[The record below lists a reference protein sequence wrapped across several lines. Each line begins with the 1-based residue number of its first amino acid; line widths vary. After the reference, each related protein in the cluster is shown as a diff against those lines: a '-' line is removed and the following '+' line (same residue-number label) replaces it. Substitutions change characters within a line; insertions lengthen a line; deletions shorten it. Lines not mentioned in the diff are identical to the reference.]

1 MATVS
6 DKLLTID
13 EYAKLPYLGY
23 PNELVRGKIVRMN
36 PPQSR
41 HGQVCNTAAFLL
53 TQYARQH
60 DLGHVLS
67 NDSGVITERDPDT
80 IRGADVA
87 YYSFDR
93 VPKGPIGEGYI
104 DVAPD
109 IVVEVMSPFDKWPD
123 VLAKVAE
130 YPKAGVGV
138 VCILDPKESTAQLY
152 RPDGDI
158 ETLDVT
164 QTLRLPALCDSF
176 AEPVSRF
183 FE

>member
-1 MATVS
+1 MASVS

-41 HGQVCNTAAFLL
+41 HGQVCSRADRILGNFADE
-53 TQYARQH
+53 YK
-60 DLGHVLS
+60 LGHVLS
-67 NDSGVITERDPDT
+67 NDAGIITQRDPDT
-80 IRGADVA
+80 IRGGDVA
-87 YYSFDR
+87 FYSYDR
-93 VPKGPIGEGYI
+93 VPKGPIGEGYL
-104 DVAPD
+104 DALPN
-109 IVVEVMSPFDKWPD
+109 IVIEVNSPSDKWPD

-130 YPKAGVGV
+130 YLKAGVGV
-138 VCILDPKESTAQLY
+138 VCILDPKGSTAQLY
-152 RPDGDI
+152 RIDGDVEI
-158 ETLDVT
+158 LDVT
-164 QTLRLPALCDSF
+164 QTLRLPELSDSF